1 MTVDNL
7 KLKYSKNST
16 LGKFIKQFEAEKDL
30 NLDEFFNLLFET
42 YLTKRYLVDIVDF
55 VNSYEILLNFVKA
68 KTYFLDNYYPEINT
82 GQRLYHLYS
91 KDYKVY
97 FCPICNKPL
106 KWKKGRKFDTFYNDF
121 KNNYYLHCGTKIC
134 SWKVNYINTLAAI
147 KEKYN
152 EPEITNISQ
161 TKLWHDKIKASN
173 LETYGVEWQTQSD
186 NFKSKAKETCLEKY
200 GVEHHLQNTEILN
213 KQKETNKERYGVSW
227 FTQTDKCQLT
237 NNNWKW
243 YNLPSR
249 NKVHIQGYENKFLD
263 EYFSSNGSE
272 SNLCIEAESIN
283 KEIGMIWY
291 NTPDGKKHR
300 YFPDFYLINEN
311 KIIEVKSQWTYN
323 VAKEVNELKKEACLA
338 MGLNFEFKIY

>member
-121 KNNYYLHCGTKIC
+121 KNNYYLHLLPLTYYNIFHTLNHYNIFY
-134 SWKVNYINTLAAI
+134 SPLNMYQIYNYN
-147 KEKYN
+147 
-152 EPEITNISQ
+152 
-161 TKLWHDKIKASN
+161 
-173 LETYGVEWQTQSD
+173 
-186 NFKSKAKETCLEKY
+186 
-200 GVEHHLQNTEILN
+200 HLDI
-213 KQKETNKERYGVSW
+213 
-227 FTQTDKCQLT
+227 
-237 NNNWKW
+237 
-243 YNLPSR
+243 
-249 NKVHIQGYENKFLD
+249 
-263 EYFSSNGSE
+263 
-272 SNLCIEAESIN
+272 
-283 KEIGMIWY
+283 
-291 NTPDGKKHR
+291 
-300 YFPDFYLINEN
+300 FY
-311 KIIEVKSQWTYN
+311 
-323 VAKEVNELKKEACLA
+323 
-338 MGLNFEFKIY
+338 